1 MGKNR
6 ASLVGSML
14 DRRLRA
20 ASVEPAAGLLVP
32 WTGPTA
38 AGWTGN
44 RSWKLGLRGAGIGR
58 RRVLVGGPVQMCVW
72 PDLSDSSV
80 TGEPRIDIDKP
91 SENEAT
97 DERPSEAFIRW
108 NVSATI
114 TNCISRRPRTASPN
128 TPIIA
133 SLKRF

>member
-1 MGKNR
+1 MGNQR

-20 ASVEPAAGLLVP
+20 ASVEPVAGLVVP
-32 WTGPTA
+32 PLGPTA

-58 RRVLVGGPVQMCVW
+58 RRVAGGPLQVW
-72 PDLSDSSV
+72 MWPGLSASSV
-80 TGEPRIDIDKP
+80 TGEPRIDIDRP

-97 DERPSEAFIRW
+97 DERPSDAFIRW
-108 NVSATI
+108 NVSAT
-114 TNCISRRPRTASPN
+114 TSN
-128 TPIIA
+128 
-133 SLKRF
+133 